1 MVSRVC
7 RTCLIFHRFYLVML
21 CVIITNLDGIFR
33 IPTWLED
40 NLPSFVYFRKIALTA
55 SLRKTRRGKESSP
68 NRPIYLNSHTHRPWR
83 TTSTIQTNK
92 RGAPPCFH
100 SHSSLVLGHVLIHS
114 VDKTHVLVIT
124 VELIWLL
131 FFNLLS
137 FNFFATPNK
146 SLRFTRFRRSY
157 ANRPTVT
164 VLFCLMYAAQSG
176 HLLFLQLFVP
186 NDITFA

>member
-1 MVSRVC
+1 MAYFEFLLGSRIIYVP
-7 RTCLIFHRFYLVML
+7 LYISEKLHWQQLFEKPEEVKSHR
-21 CVIITNLDGIFR
+21 
-33 IPTWLED
+33 
-40 NLPSFVYFRKIALTA
+40 LTD
-55 SLRKTRRGKESSP
+55 RYT
-68 NRPIYLNSHTHRPWR
+68 LNSHTHRPWR
-83 TTSTIQTNK
+83 TTSTIETNK
-92 RGAPPCFH
+92 WRAPPCFH
-100 SHSSLVLGHVLIHS
+100 SYNCLVLGHVLIHS
-114 VDKTHVLVIT
+114 VDKTLVLVIK

-146 SLRFTRFRRSY
+146 SPRFTRFRRSY